1 MYLSLCKEEKGKTR
15 QYCGE
20 RYKSLQQ
27 DENKKLVEYTQKYNK
42 RRKNA

>member
-1 MYLSLCKEEKGKTR
+1 MHLILCKEEKGKTR

-20 RYKSLQQ
+20 RYKSIRQ